1 MGQGI
6 MSLEPSMVVE
16 LQHKLDKL
24 KKEDRQLT
32 DEIAQLSLGGALN
45 DVQVYRLRKR
55 RLLIKD
61 QIQKIDTLLVPDII
75 A

>member
-1 MGQGI
+1 

-32 DEIAQLSLGGALN
+32 DEIARLSLDAPSN
-45 DVQVYRLRKR
+45 DVQVYRLKKR
-55 RLLIKD
+55 RILIKD
-61 QIQKIDTLLVPDII
+61 QIQKIDALLVPNII

>member
-1 MGQGI
+1 
-6 MSLEPSMVVE
+6 MSLEPSTVVE

-32 DEIAQLSLGGALN
+32 GEISQLVSDSSPN
-45 DVQVYRLRKR
+45 DVQLHRLKKR
-55 RLLIKD
+55 RILIKD
-61 QIQKIDTLLVPDII
+61 QIQKIDALLVPDII

>member
-1 MGQGI
+1 

-24 KKEDRQLT
+24 KKEDRQLMG
-32 DEIAQLSLGGALN
+32 EIAQLSLDVSPN
-45 DVQVYRLRKR
+45 DVQVHRLKKR
-55 RLLIKD
+55 RILIKD
-61 QIQKIDTLLVPDII
+61 QIQKIDALLVPDII

>member
-1 MGQGI
+1 

-24 KKEDRQLT
+24 KKEDRQLV
-32 DEIAQLSLGGALN
+32 DEIAQLSQDGQKD
-45 DVQVYRLRKR
+45 DVQVHRLKKR
-55 RLLIKD
+55 RLLVKD
-61 QIQKIDTLLVPDII
+61 QIQKIDALLVPDII

>member
-1 MGQGI
+1 
-6 MSLEPSMVVE
+6 MVVE

-32 DEIAQLSLGGALN
+32 GEISQLTSDTPPN
-45 DVQVYRLRKR
+45 DVQLHRLKKR
-55 RLLIKD
+55 RILIKD
-61 QIQKIDTLLVPDII
+61 QIQKIDALLVPDII

>member
-6 MSLEPSMVVE
+6 MSLEPSMVIE

-45 DVQVYRLRKR
+45 EVQVYRLRKR

-61 QIQKIDTLLVPDII
+61 QIQKIDTLLVTDII

>member
-1 MGQGI
+1 

-32 DEIAQLSLGGALN
+32 DEISQLSLDAPTN
-45 DVQVYRLRKR
+45 DVQVHRLKKR
-55 RLLIKD
+55 RILIKD
-61 QIQKIDTLLVPDII
+61 QIQKIDALLVPDII